1 VVARRCVVPTA
12 FLTAAVLLAGCA
24 QQGVSTQGQD
34 IHDLYVRIALLAA
47 PVFVG
52 VEAFL
57 LWCVVR
63 YRRRDDRPAPQD
75 AGSGRTL
82 AVFFAIPTVIVA
94 ALFPF
99 GEQTLGYVQQRDKNP
114 GVIINVDAFQW
125 EWTFTYTNE
134 GLVESGKTLVK
145 PAVME
150 VPVGQT
156 IHIHLKSRDVV
167 HEFYVPAL
175 LFMRNAI
182 PGYPNDFDF
191 TPTKLGTFPGQC
203 AEFCGLWH
211 SKMTFVLKVVSPPD
225 YAAWIQSEKAAA
237 LNVSCPTGPP
247 AVQLVAQNTSWNTAC
262 VAVPPDR
269 PWSVTVTNKDAGI
282 EHTFGVF
289 DSSTEG
295 VRYFLSPPVP
305 GPTVATFQLPPLR
318 PGRYYFECTIH
329 GPSMSGTLIVK

>member
-1 VVARRCVVPTA
+1 MVRRRGAIAALPAVA
-12 FLTAAVLLAGCA
+12 LLLAGCA

-34 IHDLYVRIALLAA
+34 IHDLYVRIAILAT

-57 LWCVVR
+57 LWCVFR
-63 YRRRDDRPAPQD
+63 YRKRDDRPAPQD

-82 AVFFAIPTVIVA
+82 AVFFAIPTVIIAV
-94 ALFPF
+94 LFPF
-99 GEQTLGYVQQRDKNP
+99 GEQTLSYVQHREKDP
-114 GVIINVDAFQW
+114 GVVINVDAFQW
-125 EWTFTYTNE
+125 EWTFAYVNE

-150 VPVGQT
+150 VPVNQT
-156 IHIHLKSRDVV
+156 IHIHLQSRDVV

-191 TPTKLGTFPGQC
+191 TPTKLGTYPGQC

-225 YAAWIQSEKAAA
+225 FAAWVQSEKAAA
-237 LNVSCPTGPP
+237 LNVSCPPGPP
-247 AVQLVAQNTSWNTAC
+247 AVQLVAENTSWNATC
-262 VAVPPDR
+262 IAVPSNT
-269 PWSVTVTNKDAGI
+269 PWSATVVNKDAGI
-282 EHTFGVF
+282 DHTFAVF
-289 DSSTEG
+289 DSSKLK
-295 VRYFLSPPVP
+295 VKYFESPAVT
-305 GPTVATFQLPPLR
+305 GPSTATFQPAPLR
-318 PGRYYFECTIH
+318 PGRYYFECTVH
-329 GPSMSGTLIVK
+329 GPSMSGTLIVR